1 MKIGV
6 QTGSIQAQDLEKSEF
21 GKDVTV
27 IEYADNLAAF
37 MDLETEGIDA
47 LFCSNIIGNYL
58 ITSKNKN
65 YETIPSENITVS
77 NGSVVAF
84 KQGNVE
90 LKDGADY

>member
-1 MKIGV
+1 
-6 QTGSIQAQDLEKSEF
+6 
-21 GKDVTV
+21 
-27 IEYADNLAAF
+27 

-58 ITSKNKN
+58 ITSKGKD

-77 NGSVVAF
+77 SGSVVAF

-90 LKDGADY
+90 LKKKIQNALVKLNEDGKLDEVSNKWFGKDMIIIKEVD